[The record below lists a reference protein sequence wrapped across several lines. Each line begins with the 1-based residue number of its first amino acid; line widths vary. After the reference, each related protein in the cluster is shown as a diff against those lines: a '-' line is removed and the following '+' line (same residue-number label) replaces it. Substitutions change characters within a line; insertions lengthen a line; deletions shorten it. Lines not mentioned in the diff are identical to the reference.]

1 MLSLWSGWTSLSR
14 EKSPGKKYD
23 ICYSMIYSMVY
34 SMSKYHGIYH
44 DIYHNI
50 YHMVYNLTCILL
62 SGWISRLIWPEIY
75 IMIYIPWYIACYIH
89 IHIAW
94 YISII
99 IYYIPWYIPCD
110 LFSNVACTGLCL
122 PCGPASLQ
130 RQASGGLWLQCWHGF
145 QRKWPPVVCKAP
157 IVLRMH
163 GGSNRPSSQQT
174 ATHTTV
180 SHFFQHL
187 RTDQHYAKF
196 TNATQRCAHVLRQ
209 CQQHQPA

>member
-1 MLSLWSGWTSLSR
+1 MYFAFWLN
-14 EKSPGKKYD
+14 KSTYLTRN
-23 ICYSMIYSMVY
+23 IYHHIYTMVYSMRYTHSYSMVY
-34 SMSKYHGIYH
+34 IY
-44 DIYHNI
+44 N
-50 YHMVYNLTCILL
+50 
-62 SGWISRLIWPEIY
+62 
-75 IMIYIPWYIACYIH
+75 
-89 IHIAW
+89 
-94 YISII
+94 
-99 IYYIPWYIPCD
+99 YYIPWYIPCD

-130 RQASGGLWLQCWHGF
+130 RQASGGLWLQFWHGF
-145 QRKWPPVVCKAP
+145 QWKWPPVVCKAP

-174 ATHTTV
+174 ATHTSV

-196 TNATQRCAHVLRQ
+196 TNATQRCAHVLRP